1 MKYEDPKDDIKLY
14 VCIAAVMMLA
24 LALIG
29 GH

>member
-14 VCIAAVMMLA
+14 VCMAATVLLA